1 MAELTKRQRKR
12 ERKRRRM
19 RFEKSPP
26 PARQPPAALA
36 PPPQSTAEK
45 RQLAN
50 SPDRQTAAGAGA
62 GAVPQPEQERV
73 TALSAPAPSQVPASA
88 GARYFRGRRHLPLLG
103 LPHWGKQTELD
114 ARCANP
120 PLPLARAPATLPA
133 PRTDPAPSR
142 RLARL
147 ASTSPPFA
155 LVLRRRINVA
165 LLPQPRS
172 RAARRGG
179 AAVARLVHLTRV
191 EGGAVR
197 RCGGGGAARVGLKS
211 CARG

>member
-45 RQLAN
+45 RQFAS

-62 GAVPQPEQERV
+62 RAVPQPEQERE
-73 TALSAPAPSQVPASA
+73 TALSAPALSRVPASA

-103 LPHWGKQTELD
+103 LPRWGKQTELD

-120 PLPLARAPATLPA
+120 PPSPPPCARPSHPSRPTHGSRTFPPPCTPRFDLTLLPLCCA
-133 PRTDPAPSR
+133 
-142 RLARL
+142 
-147 ASTSPPFA
+147 
-155 LVLRRRINVA
+155 
-165 LLPQPRS
+165 
-172 RAARRGG
+172 GG
-179 AAVARLVHLTRV
+179 
-191 EGGAVR
+191 
-197 RCGGGGAARVGLKS
+197 
-211 CARG
+211 

>member
-45 RQLAN
+45 RQFAS

-62 GAVPQPEQERV
+62 RAVPQPEQERE
-73 TALSAPAPSQVPASA
+73 TALSAPALSRVPASA

-103 LPHWGKQTELD
+103 LRHWVKQTELD
-114 ARCANP
+114 ARCAP
-120 PLPLARAPATLPA
+120 PPPPSPLRAPQPPFPPHARIPHLPAALHASLQPHPLLPLCCAGRSMLPFYLHQGRGRRAEAAA
-133 PRTDPAPSR
+133 PP
-142 RLARL
+142 
-147 ASTSPPFA
+147 
-155 LVLRRRINVA
+155 
-165 LLPQPRS
+165 
-172 RAARRGG
+172 
-179 AAVARLVHLTRV
+179 
-191 EGGAVR
+191 
-197 RCGGGGAARVGLKS
+197 
-211 CARG
+211 

>member
-26 PARQPPAALA
+26 PARQPPATLA

-62 GAVPQPEQERV
+62 GAVPQPEQEQE
-73 TALSAPAPSQVPASA
+73 TALSAPAPSRVPASA

-103 LPHWGKQTELD
+103 LPRWGKQTELD
-114 ARCANP
+114 ARCANPPP

-142 RLARL
+142 RLARCTPRFDL
-147 ASTSPPFA
+147 T
-155 LVLRRRINVA
+155 
-165 LLPQPRS
+165 LLPLCC
-172 RAARRGG
+172 AGG
-179 AAVARLVHLTRV
+179 
-191 EGGAVR
+191 
-197 RCGGGGAARVGLKS
+197 
-211 CARG
+211 